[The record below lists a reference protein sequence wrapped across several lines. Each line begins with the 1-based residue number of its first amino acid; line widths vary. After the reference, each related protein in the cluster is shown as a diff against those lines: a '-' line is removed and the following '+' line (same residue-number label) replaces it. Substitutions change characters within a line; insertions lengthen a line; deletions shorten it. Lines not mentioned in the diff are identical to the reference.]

1 MALYTIMRIYEVPAN
16 NRVEATHRMLEALE
30 QGVERD
36 YHVKDIIR
44 APGDTPGT
52 GTRVSL
58 TPPRGWLSILREQ
71 LVGVSGNQT
80 KR

>member
-16 NRVEATHRMLEALE
+16 DRIEATDRMLEVLE

-44 APGDTPGT
+44 APEAKLGT
-52 GTRVSL
+52 GVTVSL
-58 TPPRGWLSILREQ
+58 EPPRGWLSILREQ
-71 LVGVSGNQT
+71 LVGVSGKQT